1 MKKIFII
8 LIFVISIFSS
18 VSSQDREKKKF
29 KIVSYNV
36 ENYFDTVDDSLTM
49 DEEYLP
55 SGLRAWNDGK
65 YHSKQNNISKVIA
78 AIGGWDAPA
87 LVALCEIE
95 TEKCMRDLTQYS
107 PLKNLGYKY
116 LHHESPDARGVD
128 VALMYQP
135 DMFKPIHDEAIRINF
150 PTNDYKTRDILFA
163 SGILPNNDTL
173 HVFVCHFPSRLG
185 GELESED
192 RRVFV
197 ASTLRAKVDSLFQ
210 ATSNPNIV
218 IMGDFNDYPSNSSIT
233 DVLKARSL
241 TETISNKGLYNLAFG
256 VQEKGKGSHKFEGE
270 WGMLD
275 QIIVS
280 GNLLDPHNK
289 LFTAQDEMHVFEADF
304 LLEDDDA
311 FLGKKPKRTYIGMKY
326 QGGFADHLPV
336 FVDLWY

>member
-1 MKKIFII
+1 MKKLSVI
-8 LIFVISIFSS
+8 LFIFVVCLSAKA
-18 VSSQDREKKKF
+18 QGHEKQNF
-29 KIVSYNV
+29 RIVSYNV
-36 ENYFDTVDDSLTM
+36 ENYFDVVNDSLTS

-55 SGLRAWNDGK
+55 EGLRAWNITK
-65 YHSKQNNISKVIA
+65 YQTKQNNISKVIA

-95 TEKCMRDLTQYS
+95 SEKCMRELTGFS

-135 DMFKPIHDEAIRINF
+135 DMFVPFHDEAIRINF
-150 PTNDYKTRDILFA
+150 PETNSTTRDILFA
-163 SGILPNNDTL
+163 SGLLPNNDTL

-192 RRVFV
+192 RRAFV
-197 ASTLRAKVDSLFQ
+197 ASVLRRKVDSLFLSAANQ
-210 ATSNPNIV
+210 KIV
-218 IMGDFNDYPSNSSIT
+218 IMGDFNDYPSNSSILE
-233 DVLKARSL
+233 VLKARPLS
-241 TETISNKGLYNLAFG
+241 ETITRTGLYNLAFSL
-256 VQEKGKGSHKFEGE
+256 QEKGKGSHKFGSE

-280 GNLLDPHNK
+280 GSLLDPRNNI
-289 LFTAQDEMHVFEADF
+289 FTTQDDMHVFDSEF
-304 LLEDDDA
+304 LLEDDEA
-311 FLGKKPKRTYIGMKY
+311 NLGKKPKRTYNGMTY